1 MDIPNLRS
9 QSQGAINTIHCF
21 SIYLKVIITYS
32 IPQLCSIVVIVL
44 ILLVLL
50 FIAPLFF
57 HLPKVTKD

>member
-1 MDIPNLRS
+1 MVIPSLRN
-9 QSQGAINTIHCF
+9 QSQDAKNAFPCF
-21 SIYLKVIITYS
+21 SKKLKVIITYS